1 MTLKEIER
9 ERDERVER
17 DSTTTVDKDN
27 VLERFS
33 SNTKDKKI
41 DLGVR
46 IVI

>member
-1 MTLKEIER
+1 MTLNEIER
-9 ERDERVER
+9 ERDERVET
-17 DSTTTVDKDN
+17 DSTINVDEDN

-33 SNTKDKKI
+33 SNTKHKKI